1 MACVRPAALPAAAGL
16 CEIIIDE
23 PEDGKRQTLMATVLS
38 PPEQRVTLHNVSW
51 ETYER
56 LLVDLWDSSA
66 PRLTYD
72 RGTLEIMSPSSEH
85 ERYNRTAAQIVE
97 ELAVEMDINID
108 SLGSTT
114 FRREDLDRGFEPDSC
129 FYIRNAAGVR
139 GKKRIDLGSDPP
151 PDLVIEIDI
160 TSPSLAKLPIFAKAG
175 VPEVWRFDGSRLS
188 IYELAGGE
196 YLERDASVAFPPV
209 TAADITAFIRDSE
222 TMERP
227 EWIRKLRAWA
237 RDLK

>member
-1 MACVRPAALPAAAGL
+1 MV
-16 CEIIIDE
+16 
-23 PEDGKRQTLMATVLS
+23 TVLS

-56 LLVDLWDSSA
+56 LLADLRDSSA

-97 ELAVEMDINID
+97 ELAVELDVHVE

-114 FRREDLDRGFEPDSC
+114 FRRGDIDQGFEPDSC
-129 FYIRNAAGVR
+129 FYVGNAASVR
-139 GKKRIDLGSDPP
+139 GKKRVDLNTDPP

-160 TSPSLAKLPIFAKAG
+160 TSPSLDKFPLFAKVG
-175 VPEVWRFDGSRLS
+175 VPEVWRFDGSRLVF
-188 IYELAGGE
+188 YELIGGE
-196 YLERDASVAFPPV
+196 YFEREASVAFPAI
-209 TAADITAFIRDSE
+209 TAADVAAFIKDSE
-222 TMERP
+222 TMDKP
-227 EWIRKLRAWA
+227 EWARKLRDWA
-237 RDLK
+237 RGLK

>member
-1 MACVRPAALPAAAGL
+1 
-16 CEIIIDE
+16 
-23 PEDGKRQTLMATVLS
+23 MATVLG

-56 LLVDLWDSSA
+56 LLADLGDSSA

-97 ELAVEMDINID
+97 ELAVELNINID

-129 FYIRNAAGVR
+129 FYIRNVAGVR
-139 GKKRIDLGSDPP
+139 GKKRIDLG
-151 PDLVIEIDI
+151 
-160 TSPSLAKLPIFAKAG
+160 A
-175 VPEVWRFDGSRLS
+175 
-188 IYELAGGE
+188 
-196 YLERDASVAFPPV
+196 
-209 TAADITAFIRDSE
+209 
-222 TMERP
+222 
-227 EWIRKLRAWA
+227 
-237 RDLK
+237 

>member
-1 MACVRPAALPAAAGL
+1 
-16 CEIIIDE
+16 
-23 PEDGKRQTLMATVLS
+23 MATVLS

-56 LLVDLWDSSA
+56 LLADLRDSSA

-97 ELAVEMDINID
+97 ELAVEMDVHID

-129 FYIRNAAGVR
+129 FYIGNAAGVR
-139 GKKRIDLGSDPP
+139 GKKRVDLSTDPP

-160 TSPSLAKLPIFAKAG
+160 TSPSLDKLPLFAKAG
-175 VPEVWRFDGSRLS
+175 VPEVWRFDGSRLA
-188 IYELAGGE
+188 IYELSGGA
-196 YLERDASVAFPPV
+196 YLERDASVAFPAV
-209 TAADITAFIRDSE
+209 TAAAVTAFIKDSE
-222 TMERP
+222 TMDRP
-227 EWIRKLRAWA
+227 EWVRRLRAWA
-237 RDLK
+237 HGLTTP

>member
-1 MACVRPAALPAAAGL
+1 
-16 CEIIIDE
+16 
-23 PEDGKRQTLMATVLS
+23 MATILS

-56 LLVDLWDSSA
+56 LLADLQDSSA
-66 PRLTYD
+66 PRMTYD

-97 ELAVEMDINID
+97 ELAVEMNVNID

-114 FRREDLDRGFEPDSC
+114 FRREDIDRGFEPDSC
-129 FYIRNAAGVR
+129 FYIRNAASVR
-139 GKKRIDLGSDPP
+139 GKKRIDLGVDPP

-160 TSPSLAKLPIFAKAG
+160 TNPSLDKFPIFAKVG
-175 VPEVWRFDGSRLS
+175 VPEVWRFDGSRLA
-188 IYELAGGE
+188 IYELAAGE
-196 YLERDASVAFPPV
+196 YLERGASVAFPAV
-209 TAADITAFIRDSE
+209 TAAVVTGFIKESE

-227 EWIRKLRAWA
+227 EWVRKLRGWA
-237 RDLK
+237 HDHK